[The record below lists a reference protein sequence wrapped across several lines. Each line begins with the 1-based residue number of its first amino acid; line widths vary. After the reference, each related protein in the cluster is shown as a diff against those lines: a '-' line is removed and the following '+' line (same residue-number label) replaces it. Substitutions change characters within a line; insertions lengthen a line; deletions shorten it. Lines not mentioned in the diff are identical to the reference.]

1 MNEEKY
7 AKISEYLVD
16 ETKLYQDWYVDF
28 NQAETESKQY
38 TRKVSFIP
46 EPEKIKL
53 FFEQWFKEQEQLFKD
68 KICGDWRYCERN
80 QEFKDNQSH
89 FIAMLADILTLILVA
104 IPVNSIATA
113 TILYT
118 EKRLDRFCG
127 CE

>member
-1 MNEEKY
+1 MNEEEKY
-7 AKISEYLVD
+7 AKISEYLAD
-16 ETKLYQDWYVDF
+16 ETKLYQDWYGDF

-38 TRKVSFIP
+38 TRQVGFVP

-53 FFEQWFKEQEQLFKD
+53 FFEQWFKEQDQLFKE
-68 KICGDWRYCERN
+68 KICDDWRYCERSH
-80 QEFKDNQSH
+80 EFKDNQSN
-89 FIAMLADILTLILVA
+89 FIAMLADILTLILV

-118 EKRLDRFCG
+118 EKRLNSFCG